1 MCHLG
6 SAGRLQRGLWF
17 WPSCTG
23 EFTMESSRG
32 VPNFSLA
39 EVTLRKISQQ
49 VLTGSEGGGVEGN
62 GGCGGEKG

>member
-49 VLTGSEGGGVEGN
+49 VLTGSEGGGEREWGR
-62 GGCGGEKG
+62 GQGEK